1 MNLGQMILVVGAIVL
16 LGILVLNANS
26 TVYQASDTM
35 YTSEFGVTAVSLA
48 TSLVEEAE
56 GKMFDVI
63 VAPKNGADLYDS
75 TLLTPVGSLGPE
87 LTTEHESYRHLVPG
101 YPNDFDDFDDFNGL
115 KLCYHDTTETDA
127 TAGFLQITVPGMR
140 AKYYVTCTVV
150 YVKPPNLDVPYIVRQ
165 TWHKKISVTVWSPSA
180 VKLDPATG
188 QTVADTL
195 VYPAI
200 MSYWN

>member
-48 TSLVEEAE
+48 TSLVEEAD
-56 GKMFDVI
+56 GKMFDVV
-63 VAPKNGADLYDS
+63 VAPKNTSDLYDS

-87 LTTEHESYRHLVPG
+87 PGENETYRGLPPMSGH
-101 YPNDFDDFDDFNGL
+101 NDFDDFDDFNGL
-115 KLCYHDTTETDA
+115 KLCYHDSSETDA
-127 TAGFLQITVPGMR
+127 TAGFTQIIVPGMR

-150 YVKPPNLDVPYIVRQ
+150 YVKPPNLDAPYIVRQ
-165 TWHKKISVTVWSPSA
+165 TWHKKITVTVWSPSA

-188 QTVADTL
+188 QTVPDTL

>member
-56 GKMFDVI
+56 GKMFDVV
-63 VAPKNGADLYDS
+63 VAPKNSSDLYDS
-75 TLLTPVGSLGPE
+75 TLLTGVGSLGPE
-87 LTTEHESYRHLVPG
+87 LATEHESYRHLVPG
-101 YPNDFDDFDDFNGL
+101 YPNDFDDFDDFNNL
-115 KLCYHDTTETDA
+115 KLCYHDASESDA
-127 TAGFLQITVPGMR
+127 TAGFLQIIVPGMR

-150 YVKPPNLDVPYIVRQ
+150 YVKPP
-165 TWHKKISVTVWSPSA
+165 
-180 VKLDPATG
+180 
-188 QTVADTL
+188 
-195 VYPAI
+195 
-200 MSYWN
+200 

>member
-35 YTSEFGVTAVSLA
+35 YTSEFGVTAVSLS
-48 TSLVEEAE
+48 TSLVEEAM
-56 GKMFDVI
+56 GKMFDAV
-63 VAPKNGADLYDS
+63 VAPKNTSDLYDS
-75 TLLTPVGSLGPE
+75 TLLTGVGSLGPE
-87 LTTEHESYRHLVPG
+87 PAAHESYRGYVPG
-101 YPNDFDDFDDFNGL
+101 SPNDFDDFDDFNGL

-127 TAGFLQITVPGMR
+127 TPGFLQVLVPGMR
-140 AKYYVTCTVV
+140 AKYYLTCIVV
-150 YVKPPNLDVPYIVRQ
+150 YVKPPNLDAAYTVRQ
-165 TWHKKISVTVWSPSA
+165 TWHKKITVTVWSPSA
-180 VKLDPATG
+180 INRVTNLP
-188 QTVADTL
+188 DTL

>member
-35 YTSEFGVTAVSLA
+35 YTSEFGVTAVSLS
-48 TSLVEEAE
+48 TSLVEEAM
-56 GKMFDVI
+56 GKMFDVV
-63 VAPKNGADLYDS
+63 VAPTNTSDLYDS
-75 TLLTPVGSLGPE
+75 TLLTPVASLGPE
-87 LTTEHESYRHLVPG
+87 ASEQESYRGMVTG
-101 YPNDFDDFDDFNGL
+101 YPHDFDDFDDFNGL
-115 KLCYHDTTETDA
+115 NLCYHDTTESDA
-127 TAGFLQITVPGMR
+127 TPGFLQIIVPGMR

-150 YVKPPNLDVPYIVRQ
+150 YVQPPNLDAAYIVRQ
-165 TWHKKISVTVWSPSA
+165 TWHKKITVTVWSPA
-180 VKLDPATG
+180 ALKLNPATG
-188 QTVADTL
+188 QNVPDTL

>member
-1 MNLGQMILVVGAIVL
+1 MIMVVGAIVL

-56 GKMFDVI
+56 GKMFDAV
-63 VAPKNGADLYDS
+63 VAPKNTSDLYDS
-75 TLLTPVGSLGPE
+75 TLLTGVGALNFEPA
-87 LTTEHESYRHLVPG
+87 EHESYRGLVPG
-101 YPNDFDDFDDFNGL
+101 YPNDFDDFDDFNNL
-115 KLCYHDTTETDA
+115 KLCYHDSAETDA
-127 TAGFLQITVPGMR
+127 TPGFLQMIVSGMR

-150 YVKPPNLDVPYIVRQ
+150 YVKPPNLDVPYTVRQ
-165 TWHKKISVTVWSPSA
+165 TWHKKITVTVWSPSA
-180 VKLDPATG
+180 LKLNPATG
-188 QTVADTL
+188 QNVPDTL

>member
-1 MNLGQMILVVGAIVL
+1 MNLGQMLLVVGAIVL

-35 YTSEFGVTAVSLA
+35 YTSEFGVTAVSLS
-48 TSLVEEAE
+48 TSLVEEAM

-63 VAPKNGADLYDS
+63 VAPKNVSDLYDS

-87 LTTEHESYRHLVPG
+87 PTEHESYRGMVSG
-101 YPNDFDDFDDFNGL
+101 SPNDFDDFDDYNGL
-115 KLCYHDTTETDA
+115 KLCYHDVTESDA
-127 TAGFLQITVPGMR
+127 TAGFVQITVPGMR
-140 AKYYVTCTVV
+140 AKYYVTCSVV
-150 YVKPPNLDVPYIVRQ
+150 YVKPPNLDAPYIVRQ
-165 TWHKKISVTVWSPSA
+165 TWHKKITVTVWSPSA
-180 VKLDPATG
+180 VRPGTNLP
-188 QTVADTL
+188 DTL